1 MNRYIKIG
9 LFCLGAGIA
18 FSACNTMDTKPLEAY
33 TEDMVWGSE
42 TTADAFVLNVYQD
55 ILGNFGGADGGGS
68 MYASTMR
75 TEGWTPNGCNYV
87 GFSDNAFSQENID
100 RYYDVGFN
108 RFSTLR
114 KCNLII
120 ANSKA
125 SALSDDLKAKYA
137 NEGQFLRGLVYL
149 FQAKT
154 MGRFVPV
161 NTVLAPEDSLAFK
174 TKMTSDVAES
184 YKLALADLEAGTN
197 LPETS
202 SAGRLNK
209 YVAYAILSEAY
220 LQAYAY
226 TKETSYIDKAINA
239 ANTVINS
246 GKYTLSSDFG
256 NMFQAAGKYDK
267 EIIFGVYKLA
277 QNTQSQNIP
286 EIINGTP
293 NVSNGNLKMKPYD
306 ATDEIQVD
314 FPLFKYANGVTFI
327 CWEFH
332 CPTGDLADA
341 FEVIDKNDPSVSKPW
356 WETSQFKEAADEE
369 PVENVRKV
377 GYYTYNGTEN
387 PATITYT
394 RTPESSMA
402 RCTSPNTQDLKA
414 TETSEGQPIVRG
426 WKLKYDTYKNDGKKN
441 ISELMY
447 ENRDKRF
454 YGTMVYDSCQWFNEL
469 ITMHA
474 NGNLWAGAKGDPNSA
489 GHQTFSNYHKRK
501 GCYYTSATPF
511 YDQYTDYHAVITRL
525 GRVYMNLCEAQLL
538 KGLYTDA
545 VKTLNITRQ
554 GHGGL
559 PASKAATEEEAW
571 TAYKNERR
579 VELAY
584 ENDYYWSLLR
594 WGKIGGF
601 ANHGRAAGAE
611 IYELNQ
617 PVHKIE
623 IDKARKRCY
632 IEQIL
637 FANQWKRKFSTKRY
651 LFPIPQ
657 GQLDKR
663 AASGIVESNNT
674 GW

>member
-9 LFCLGAGIA
+9 LFCLGAGLIN
-18 FSACNTMDTKPLEAY
+18 ACNTMNTEPLEAY
-33 TEDMVWGSE
+33 TEDMVWSSE

-55 ILGNFGGADGGGS
+55 ILGNFGGSDGGGS
-68 MYASTMR
+68 MYASTLR
-75 TEGWTPNGCNYV
+75 TEGWTPNGCNYN
-87 GFSDNAFSQENID
+87 GFSDNTFSQENID

-108 RFSTLR
+108 QFSKLR

-120 ANSKA
+120 ENSKT
-125 SALSDDLKAKYA
+125 STLSDELKVKYA
-137 NEGQFLRGLVYL
+137 AEGQFLRGLIYF

-161 NTVLAPEDSLAFK
+161 NEVLAPEDSLAFR
-174 TKMTSDVAES
+174 TKMTADVAES
-184 YKLALADLEAGTN
+184 YKYALADLEAGIN

-202 SAGRLNK
+202 LSGRLNK

-226 TKETSYIDKAINA
+226 TNESTYIDKAISA
-239 ANTVINS
+239 ANIVISS
-246 GKYTLSSDFG
+246 GKYSLTSDFG
-256 NMFQAAGKYDK
+256 NMFQAAGKNDK
-267 EIIFGVYKLA
+267 EIILGVYKLS
-277 QNTQSQNIP
+277 QNTQSQDIP

-293 NVSNGNLKMKPYD
+293 NVSNGNLYVTPYG
-306 ATDEIQVD
+306 TTERTQVD
-314 FPLFKYANGVTFI
+314 FPLFNYVNGVTFI

-332 CPTGDLADA
+332 CPTADLADA
-341 FEVIDKNDPSVSKPW
+341 FEVIDQNDPSVSKSW
-356 WETSQFKEAADEE
+356 WATSQFKAAAEVD
-369 PVENVRKV
+369 PVENIRAK
-377 GYYTYNGTEN
+377 GYYTYNGAEN
-387 PATITYT
+387 PSTIDYQ
-394 RTPESSMA
+394 RNSESSMA
-402 RCTSPNTQDLKA
+402 NCTTPNTQDLKSVES
-414 TETSEGQPIVRG
+414 TEGQAIVKG
-426 WKLKYDTYKNDGKKN
+426 WKLKYDTYKHDGKKN

-454 YGTMVYDSCQWFNEL
+454 YGTLVYDSCQWFNEL
-469 ITMHA
+469 ITLHA
-474 NGNLWAGAKGDPNSA
+474 NGNLWCGAKGGPNDA

-501 GCYYTSATPF
+501 GCYYTGATPF
-511 YDQYTDYHAVITRL
+511 YNQYTDYHAVITRL

-538 KGLYTDA
+538 KGLYADA
-545 VKTLNITRQ
+545 VKTLNVTRQ
-554 GHGGL
+554 AHGGL
-559 PASKAATEEEAW
+559 PASKATTEEEAW

-594 WGKIGGF
+594 WGKIGGN
-601 ANHGRAAGAE
+601 ANHGRPAGAE

-632 IEQIL
+632 VEQIL
-637 FANQWKRKFSTKRY
+637 FANQWKRRFTTKRY
-651 LFPIPQ
+651 LLPIPQ
-657 GQLDKR
+657 AQLDKR
-663 AASGIVESNNT
+663 AASGIVETNNT